1 MNRRE
6 MLKLFAYGG
15 MKLSFGSAAT
25 LALPKIAS
33 ATNHER
39 YWVFVSASGGWDV
52 TNMWDPKGSEL
63 IYKGSPIN
71 KYSRDDIRQVGNI
84 RYAPVPPGVIT
95 QDMLHTFTQ
104 KHYQKMLVLNGIDQ
118 GTNSHAVGE
127 RVSLS
132 GSDGTSIPVAAAMLA
147 SPFAQTQSMAFIANG
162 RYNYTAGIV
171 PRTRF
176 LSRGDYQQ
184 LNVADKFAGNIDVF
198 TEINLQKRA
207 MIQQLIGSNTR
218 DLKLQAMQQFA
229 EIKKSNSNVS
239 DILSFLPEIPNSN
252 NDLANAEMIAAAFK
266 AGNSTSAS
274 FSIGGFDTHSNNDQN
289 QFTQMDSV
297 LTMVDYLWTQLE
309 IKGIADKTTVV
320 LTSDFA
326 RKPLYRSDSFEGKDH
341 WPIASMVIMGSEIGG
356 NRVVGATDEFQNA
369 LNLDPITLALSES
382 GIKLNSA
389 SIYDALR
396 RFSGLSGTAIDF
408 RYPLNADYLNLFG

>member
-6 MLKLFAYGG
+6 ILKALAYGG

-33 ATNHER
+33 ATSDER

-71 KYSRDDIRQVGNI
+71 KYSRNDIRQVGNI
-84 RYAPVPPGVIT
+84 RYAPVPPGVTT
-95 QDMLHTFTQ
+95 QDMLDTFTQ

-118 GTNSHAVGE
+118 GTNSHAVGV

-132 GSDGTSIPVAAAMLA
+132 GSDGTSIPITAAMLA

-162 RYNYTAGIV
+162 RYNYTAGII
-171 PRTRF
+171 PATRL
-176 LSRGDYQQ
+176 LSRGDYQR
-184 LNVADKFAGNIDVF
+184 LTDPDKFTDSINAF
-198 TEINLQKRA
+198 AEINMQKRA

-218 DLKLQAMQQFA
+218 DLKLKAMQQFA
-229 EIKKSNSNVS
+229 EIKNGSSNVT
-239 DILSFLPEIPNSN
+239 DILSFLPETPNSN
-252 NDLANAEMIAAAFK
+252 NDLANAEMVAAAFK
-266 AGNSTSAS
+266 AGNATSATMRV
-274 FSIGGFDTHSNNDQN
+274 GGFDSHSNNDQR
-289 QFTQMDSV
+289 QFTQMDKL

-309 IKGIADKTTVV
+309 AKGIADKTTVV
-320 LTSDFA
+320 LSSDFS
-326 RKPLYRSDSFEGKDH
+326 RKPLYRSDSDGKDH
-341 WPIASMVIMGSEIGG
+341 WPITSMVVMGAEIGG
-356 NRVVGATDEFQNA
+356 NRVVGATNDVQSA
-369 LNLDPITLALSES
+369 LTIDPTTLALSGS
-382 GIKLNSA
+382 GIKLNSG

-396 RFSGLSGTAIDF
+396 RLSGLSGTPIDQ
-408 RYPLNADYLNLFG
+408 RYPLNADFINLFG